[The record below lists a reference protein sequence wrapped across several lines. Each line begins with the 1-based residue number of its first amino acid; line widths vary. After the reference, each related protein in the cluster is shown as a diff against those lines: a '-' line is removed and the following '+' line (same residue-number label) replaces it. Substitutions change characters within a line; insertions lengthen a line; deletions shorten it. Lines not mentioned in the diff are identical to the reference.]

1 MLLCLLEDLVSDW
14 ILMLP
19 VPSVIVSLSVDMQSS
34 HKRLLDSGVPANIKR
49 RKIIILTLFL
59 AAGFASLYLCK
70 IQNEEDG
77 NISEL
82 ITYYLNW

>member
-1 MLLCLLEDLVSDW
+1 
-14 ILMLP
+14 MLP
-19 VPSVIVSLSVDMQSS
+19 VPSVMVSLSVDKQSS

-59 AAGFASLYLCK
+59 AAGFASFCLCRIENK
-70 IQNEEDG
+70 ENG

-82 ITYYLNW
+82 IT